1 MGDFDVA
8 VRGGTVVTAADVMQC
23 DIGIRDGRI
32 AALADRITGAKS
44 EIDATGLLVMPG
56 GIDSHVHLCQNS
68 PGIRMADDFTS
79 GSMAA
84 VAGGNTTIIPFATQ
98 PRGASLRESVTE
110 YQKLAEGNCI
120 ADYGIH
126 LIITDPTPSIL
137 GQELPALVADGH
149 GVQYLIRDLSRLDR
163 HSRKLLDRFF

>member
-98 PRGASLRESVTE
+98 PRGASLRASSQSVTRM
-110 YQKLAEGNCI
+110 LAAKRPQSACSERSCAWREPASAAG
-120 ADYGIH
+120 
-126 LIITDPTPSIL
+126 PT
-137 GQELPALVADGH
+137 
-149 GVQYLIRDLSRLDR
+149 SRR
-163 HSRKLLDRFF
+163 